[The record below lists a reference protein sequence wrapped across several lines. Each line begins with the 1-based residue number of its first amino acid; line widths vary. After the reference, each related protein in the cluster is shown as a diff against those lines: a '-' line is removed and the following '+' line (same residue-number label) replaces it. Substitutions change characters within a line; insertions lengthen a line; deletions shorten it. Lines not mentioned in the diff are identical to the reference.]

1 MTGRSYTWYRDFALA
16 NLGYTDEEA
25 DEYARRRLDEDARR
39 SDDQLELPTAG
50 QPPRGQLGRD
60 HDDWGGY

>member
-25 DEYARRRLDEDARR
+25 DEYARR